1 MARSIMSEKPVIV
14 ILAGS
19 RPGGDALTDGQPF
32 SSKALY
38 PIAGRAM
45 LARVLDVVT
54 LFAVQSPVIVVAQ
67 DCNELLNNADLS
79 AYAGKVR
86 WQKSRDTIA
95 ETMRELLQNAQQPML
110 VTTADNVLL
119 SEETLSEFLHH
130 ATGSDLA
137 VGAVSK
143 TIVMNS
149 ALQTKRT
156 WLKLR
161 NESWSGCNLFYFG
174 GHNIMPLLDAWAAIE
189 QSRKKAR
196 SFFSAFGP
204 YILLRYLFGWLTE
217 TDFSEL
223 LSKRYKIIA
232 KIVPLSDAKACIDA
246 DKIEDVALIESILCK
261 QQR

>member
-1 MARSIMSEKPVIV
+1 MSEKPVIV

-32 SSKALY
+32 STKALY

-54 LFAVQSPVIVVAQ
+54 VFARDIPVFVVAQ
-67 DCNELLNNADLS
+67 NVDELLQSSDLA
-79 AYAGKVR
+79 AYADNVH
-86 WQKSRDTIA
+86 WQQSQNTIA
-95 ETMRELLQNAQQPML
+95 ETIRGLLQNTHQPML

-119 SEETLSEFLHH
+119 SEETLAEFMHH
-130 ATGSDLA
+130 SAGSDLA

-143 TIVMNS
+143 TVVMNS

-174 GHNIMPLLDAWAAIE
+174 GHDVMPVLDAWAAIE
-189 QSRKKAR
+189 QSRKKAL

-204 YILLRYLFGWLTE
+204 YILLRFLFGWMTE
-217 TDFSEL
+217 KDFSKL
-223 LSKRYKIIA
+223 LSKRYKIHA

-246 DKIEDVALIESILCK
+246 DKMDDVALIESILCE